1 MFKFNYYNCVI
12 DLNFYT
18 YKNFIKILFFLKK
31 KSIRF
36 YVYYFYINKFIYI
49 ISIIIFINK
58 LNEGLIMDLPLKM
71 LIGFILAFILHEL
84 THLIVILYYKIPI
97 KSIVLTKW
105 SAFGFLVDNEKYIN
119 NKKILILLHFSPL
132 VWCSFYIINPNEP
145 YFLMLALFNI
155 TGGIG
160 DMYYFVR
167 IILLSPEKRIEW
179 AEKSDE
185 KILKSIIWQKQLSK

>member
-1 MFKFNYYNCVI
+1 
-12 DLNFYT
+12 
-18 YKNFIKILFFLKK
+18 
-31 KSIRF
+31 
-36 YVYYFYINKFIYI
+36 
-49 ISIIIFINK
+49 
-58 LNEGLIMDLPLKM
+58 MDLILKM
-71 LIGFILAFILHEL
+71 LIGFLLAFILHEL
-84 THLIVILYYKIPI
+84 THFIVILYYKIPI

-132 VWCSFYIINPNEP
+132 VWCSFYIVNPNEP

-155 TGGIG
+155 TGGVG
-160 DMYYFVR
+160 DMYYFFR

-179 AEKSDE
+179 ANKSDE